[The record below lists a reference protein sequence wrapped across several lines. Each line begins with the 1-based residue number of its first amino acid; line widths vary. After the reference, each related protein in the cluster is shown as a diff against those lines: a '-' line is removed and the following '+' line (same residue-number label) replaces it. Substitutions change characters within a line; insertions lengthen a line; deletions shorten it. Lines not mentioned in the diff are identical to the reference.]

1 MYRAMAVHPV
11 PQLQGLVGAFGL
23 VRILLA
29 VHPIEMERIELK
41 IDGMHCGAC
50 VRRVTAL
57 ISAVDGAKV
66 ESVEIGKTVIS
77 GDAPRQELIA
87 AIESGGFTVAR

>member
-1 MYRAMAVHPV
+1 MDP
-11 PQLQGLVGAFGL
+11 
-23 VRILLA
+23 
-29 VHPIEMERIELK
+29 IELK

>member
-1 MYRAMAVHPV
+1 MR
-11 PQLQGLVGAFGL
+11 
-23 VRILLA
+23 
-29 VHPIEMERIELK
+29 PINMERIELK

-66 ESVEIGKTVIS
+66 ESVEIGKTIIS

-87 AIESGGFTVAR
+87 AIESGGFTVSR